1 MVVLV
6 TGAAGRI
13 GSAMVELLRSLKV
26 ERRCLDLAPS
36 RRPVEEP
43 WKLCDLAELSDPEGL
58 RAFCRPVTH
67 VIHLASRVTNSKDFA
82 ATFPSQFRIE
92 VLGTLNLLRA
102 LPSSARHVAYASS
115 MTVYGAP
122 EHLPVGEDHPLRP
135 SCVYALC
142 KVVTEQHLAAF
153 TRERGIPAAALRIA
167 SVYGPGAPD
176 RRAIGAMIE
185 RALSGRPIE
194 IFGDGTVRRDY
205 IYVEDVCSAALAV
218 SIAGLDG
225 PLNVGTGQGTSAAE
239 LAAAIS
245 RLAGSA
251 RAPVLVPKELD
262 EQAAASMVFDIRRL
276 TGATQFSP
284 RVSLEEGLSRIIAG
298 LRDRSTTIPE
308 AIP

>member
-153 TRERGIPAAALRIA
+153 LELPLPRVDRGDAGNHVHAGREPPLDQ
-167 SVYGPGAPD
+167 AP
-176 RRAIGAMIE
+176 
-185 RALSGRPIE
+185 
-194 IFGDGTVRRDY
+194 RD
-205 IYVEDVCSAALAV
+205 A
-218 SIAGLDG
+218 AGLAHGRASHQHDDLIRHG
-225 PLNVGTGQGTSAAE
+225 FPPRSPL
-239 LAAAIS
+239 LA
-245 RLAGSA
+245 RPPA
-251 RAPVLVPKELD
+251 RFTVH
-262 EQAAASMVFDIRRL
+262 FDC
-276 TGATQFSP
+276 
-284 RVSLEEGLSRIIAG
+284 
-298 LRDRSTTIPE
+298 
-308 AIP
+308 